1 MQRAIEHIK
10 AELNGLYP
18 ETEIRSFTNMLI
30 SEITGFSRTEI
41 IVNKNTKFSEEQVVL
56 LQTFVEKLKKN
67 IPIQYVLGKSYFMDL
82 QFQVNDA
89 VLIPRPETEELV
101 EWIANSIPAESKF
114 SVLDIGTGSGC
125 IAISIKSIF
134 DNAQVTAYDI
144 SEKALAVAA
153 GNAELNNLIVYFELF
168 DILNQEDAN
177 QRWDVIVSNPPY
189 IPEKEKTEIL
199 ANVLENE
206 PHLALFVPDNEPL
219 VFYRKIARF
228 AQKYLT
234 ENGWLFFEIH
244 RDWGS
249 QTVDLL
255 LDMDFVDVELRKD
268 LSGNDRMIK
277 ARKG

>member
-101 EWIANSIPAESKF
+101 EWIANSIPADSKF

-134 DNAQVTAYDI
+134 ANADVTAYDI

-153 GNAELNNLIVYFELF
+153 GNAELNNFKVHFEQF
-168 DILNQEDAN
+168 DILNQQETS
-177 QRWDVIVSNPPY
+177 QCWDVIVSNPPY
-189 IPEKEKTEIL
+189 IPEKEKAEIL

-206 PHLALFVPDNEPL
+206 PHLALFVPDNDPL

-228 AQKYLT
+228 AQKHLF
-234 ENGWLFFEIH
+234 ESGWLFFEIH
-244 RDWGS
+244 RDWGL

-255 LDMDFVDVELRKD
+255 LDMDFVDIELRKD